1 MRVDLDAVASF
12 SRTGDEGGQRAAD
25 SLEGL
30 TGIPATCELTRTT
43 LVDADGLSA
52 FLGATSGERV
62 SVSFDGALA
71 GRAVLSF
78 DDAFADHVA
87 DELGVS
93 AELALPE
100 VANILTSGFVDAWA
114 ADDEDTIEIQPP
126 ERIEDDDDNDG
137 DRRVVQ
143 DAAVVDDCAFVFESQ
158 VVLSGTRGTCRFAV
172 LPDVDSFGSYV
183 TDDDTEFSL
192 ADLAAHIRVASV
204 SADAVASH
212 LEAMT
217 GVDATLVESHVDF
230 VPVERVPSLLDDA
243 AYEGAIFESEGVVD
257 SVVAI
262 LFDEAEPGAVAAL
275 LLEDPEAGSAMAE
288 SAIAELGNITAS
300 GFLDEWANALETTID
315 ISTPSHVRDAG
326 TAVLDTVAAAYGER
340 ADTIAVVNATIELG
354 PDVTCRVCTF
364 PSPEDADQLGDIAAG
379 LAHDDNDDGLGGGSG
394 GDQPDFDEIDDAGEG
409 P

>member
-25 SLEGL
+25 SLETL

-43 LVDADGLSA
+43 LVDADGLAS
-52 FLGATSGERV
+52 FLGTSSERITV
-62 SVSFDGALA
+62 AFDGALA

-78 DDAFADHVA
+78 DEAFADHVA
-87 DELGVS
+87 DELGVG
-93 AELALPE
+93 AEAALPE

-126 ERIEDDDDNDG
+126 ERVG
-137 DRRVVQ
+137 DEQQVVQ
-143 DAAVVDDCAFVFESQ
+143 DAAIVDDCAFVFESR

-183 TDDDTEFSL
+183 TEADTEFSL

-204 SADAVASH
+204 SADAVSSH

-230 VPVERVPSLLDDA
+230 VPVERVPSLLGDA

-257 SVVAI
+257 SVIAI
-262 LFDEAEPGAVAAL
+262 LFDEADPGAVAAL
-275 LLEDPEAGSAMAE
+275 LLDDPDAGSEMAE
-288 SAIAELGNITAS
+288 SAVAELGNITAS

-326 TAVLDTVAAAYGER
+326 AAVLDTVAAAYGER

-364 PSPEDADQLGDIAAG
+364 PSPDDADQLGDIAAG
-379 LAHDDNDDGLGGGSG
+379 LADDASDDI
-394 GDQPDFDEIDDAGEG
+394 PDFDDLDDAGEE

>member
-12 SRTGDEGGQRAAD
+12 SQTGDEGGQRAAD

-43 LVDADGLSA
+43 LVDADGLSV
-52 FLGATSGERV
+52 FLGTTSERV
-62 SVSFDGALA
+62 TVSFDGALA

-78 DDAFADHVA
+78 DETFADHVA
-87 DELGVS
+87 DELGVG

-114 ADDEDTIEIQPP
+114 ADGEDTIEIQPP
-126 ERIEDDDDNDG
+126 ERISSEQD
-137 DRRVVQ
+137 VVQ
-143 DAAVVDDCAFVFESQ
+143 EAAVLDDCAFVFESR

-172 LPDVDSFGSYV
+172 LPDVDSFESYV
-183 TDDDTEFSL
+183 AESDAEFSL

-275 LLEDPEAGSAMAE
+275 LLDDPDAGSAMAE
-288 SAIAELGNITAS
+288 SAITELGNITAS

-326 TAVLDTVAAAYGER
+326 TAVLDTVAAAYGEL
-340 ADTIAVVNATIELG
+340 ADTIAVVNASIELG

-364 PSPEDADQLGDIAAG
+364 PSPEDADQLGDIADG
-379 LAHDDNDDGLGGGSG
+379 LAEDTSDEDAIDAVFGDDT
-394 GDQPDFDEIDDAGEG
+394 GDDDAGEDA
-409 P
+409 

>member
-25 SLEGL
+25 SLETL

-43 LVDADGLSA
+43 LVDADGLAA
-52 FLGATSGERV
+52 FLGTSSERI
-62 SVSFDGALA
+62 SVAFDGALA

-78 DDAFADHVA
+78 DEAFADHVA
-87 DELGVS
+87 DELGVG
-93 AELALPE
+93 AEAALPE

-126 ERIEDDDDNDG
+126 ERVG
-137 DRRVVQ
+137 DEQQVVQ
-143 DAAVVDDCAFVFESQ
+143 DAAIVDDCAFVFESQ

-183 TDDDTEFSL
+183 TEANTEFSL

-204 SADAVASH
+204 SADAVSSH

-217 GVDATLVESHVDF
+217 GVDTTLVESHVDF
-230 VPVERVPSLLDDA
+230 VPVERVPSLLGDA

-257 SVVAI
+257 SVIAI
-262 LFDEAEPGAVAAL
+262 LFDEADPGAVAAL
-275 LLEDPEAGSAMAE
+275 LLDDPDAGSEMAE
-288 SAIAELGNITAS
+288 SAVAELGNITAS

-326 TAVLDTVAAAYGER
+326 AAVLDTVAAAYGER

-379 LAHDDNDDGLGGGSG
+379 LADDASDGDSDDI
-394 GDQPDFDEIDDAGEG
+394 PDFDDLDDAGEE

>member
-12 SRTGDEGGQRAAD
+12 SQTGDEGGQRAAD

-43 LVDADGLSA
+43 LVDADGLSV
-52 FLGATSGERV
+52 FLGTTSERV
-62 SVSFDGALA
+62 TVSFDGALA

-78 DDAFADHVA
+78 DEAFADHVA
-87 DELGVS
+87 DELGVD
-93 AELALPE
+93 ADLALPE

-114 ADDEDTIEIQPP
+114 ADDEETIDIQPP
-126 ERIEDDDDNDG
+126 ERIGSEQD
-137 DRRVVQ
+137 VVQ
-143 DAAVVDDCAFVFESQ
+143 EAAILDDCAFVFESR

-172 LPDVDSFGSYV
+172 LPDVDSFESYV
-183 TDDDTEFSL
+183 AESDAEFSL

-217 GVDATLVESHVDF
+217 GVEATLVESHVDF

-243 AYEGAIFESEGVVD
+243 AYEGAIFESEGVID

-262 LFDEAEPGAVAAL
+262 LFDEAESGAVASL
-275 LLEDPEAGSAMAE
+275 LLDDPEAGSAMAE
-288 SAIAELGNITAS
+288 SAVTELGNITAS

-340 ADTIAVVNATIELG
+340 ADTIAVVNASIELG

-364 PSPEDADQLGDIAAG
+364 PSPEDADQLGDIADG
-379 LAHDDNDDGLGGGSG
+379 LVDDEDAVDAVDAVFGDDNPDDDG
-394 GDQPDFDEIDDAGEG
+394 AGEDA
-409 P
+409 

>member
-25 SLEGL
+25 SLETL

-43 LVDADGLSA
+43 LVDADGLAA
-52 FLGATSGERV
+52 FLGTSSERI
-62 SVSFDGALA
+62 SVAFDGALA

-78 DDAFADHVA
+78 DEAFADHVA
-87 DELGVS
+87 DELGVG
-93 AELALPE
+93 AEAALPE

-126 ERIEDDDDNDG
+126 ERVG
-137 DRRVVQ
+137 DEQQVVQ
-143 DAAVVDDCAFVFESQ
+143 DAAIVDDCAFVFESQ

-183 TDDDTEFSL
+183 TEANTEFSL

-204 SADAVASH
+204 SADAVSSH

-217 GVDATLVESHVDF
+217 GVDTTLVESHVDF
-230 VPVERVPSLLDDA
+230 VPVERVPSLLGDA

-257 SVVAI
+257 SVIAI
-262 LFDEAEPGAVAAL
+262 LFDEADPGAVAAL
-275 LLEDPEAGSAMAE
+275 LLDDPDAGSEMAE
-288 SAIAELGNITAS
+288 SAVAELGNITAS

-326 TAVLDTVAAAYGER
+326 AAVLDTVAAAYGER

-379 LAHDDNDDGLGGGSG
+379 LADDASDGDSDDV
-394 GDQPDFDEIDDAGEG
+394 PDFDDLDDAGEE

>member
-12 SRTGDEGGQRAAD
+12 SRTGDEGGQRAAN
-25 SLEGL
+25 SLETL

-43 LVDADGLSA
+43 LVDADGLAA
-52 FLGATSGERV
+52 FLGTSSERI
-62 SVSFDGALA
+62 SVAFDGALA

-78 DDAFADHVA
+78 DEAFADHVA
-87 DELGVS
+87 DELGVG
-93 AELALPE
+93 AEAALPE

-126 ERIEDDDDNDG
+126 ERVG
-137 DRRVVQ
+137 DEQQVVQ
-143 DAAVVDDCAFVFESQ
+143 DAAIVDDCAFVFESQ

-183 TDDDTEFSL
+183 TEANTEFSL

-204 SADAVASH
+204 SADAVSSH

-217 GVDATLVESHVDF
+217 GVDTTLVESHVDF
-230 VPVERVPSLLDDA
+230 VPVERVPSLLGDA

-257 SVVAI
+257 SVIAI
-262 LFDEAEPGAVAAL
+262 LFDEADPGAVAAL
-275 LLEDPEAGSAMAE
+275 LLDDPDAGSEMAE
-288 SAIAELGNITAS
+288 SAVAELGNITAS

-326 TAVLDTVAAAYGER
+326 AAVLDTVAAAYGER

-379 LAHDDNDDGLGGGSG
+379 LADDASDGDSDDV
-394 GDQPDFDEIDDAGEG
+394 PDFDDLDDAGEE

>member
-25 SLEGL
+25 SLETL

-43 LVDADGLSA
+43 LVDADGLAA
-52 FLGATSGERV
+52 FLGTSSERI
-62 SVSFDGALA
+62 SVAFDGALA

-78 DDAFADHVA
+78 DEAFADHVA
-87 DELGVS
+87 DELGVG
-93 AELALPE
+93 AEAALPE

-126 ERIEDDDDNDG
+126 ERVG
-137 DRRVVQ
+137 DEQQVVQ
-143 DAAVVDDCAFVFESQ
+143 DAAIVDDCAFVFESQ

-183 TDDDTEFSL
+183 TEANTEFSL

-204 SADAVASH
+204 SADAVSSH

-230 VPVERVPSLLDDA
+230 VPVERVPSLLGDA

-257 SVVAI
+257 SVIAI
-262 LFDEAEPGAVAAL
+262 LFDEADPGAVAAL
-275 LLEDPEAGSAMAE
+275 LLDDPDAGSEMAE
-288 SAIAELGNITAS
+288 SAVAELGNITAS

-326 TAVLDTVAAAYGER
+326 AAVLDTVAAAYGER

-379 LAHDDNDDGLGGGSG
+379 LADDASDGDSDDV
-394 GDQPDFDEIDDAGEG
+394 PDFDDLDDAGEE

>member
-1 MRVDLDAVASF
+1 MRVDLEAVGSF
-12 SRTGDEGGQRAAD
+12 SRTGDEGGQRAAE
-25 SLEGL
+25 SLETL

-43 LVDADGLSA
+43 LVDPDGLAA
-52 FLGATSGERV
+52 FLGTSSERV
-62 SVSFDGALA
+62 SVEFDGALA

-78 DDAFADHVA
+78 DEAFADHVA
-87 DELGVS
+87 DELGVG
-93 AELALPE
+93 AATALPE
-100 VANILTSGFVDAWA
+100 VANILTSGFVDVWA
-114 ADDEDTIEIQPP
+114 ADDEDTIDIQPP
-126 ERIEDDDDNDG
+126 ERIG
-137 DRRVVQ
+137 DEHEVVQ
-143 DAAVVDDCAFVFESQ
+143 DAAVVDDCAFVFESR

-172 LPDVDSFGSYV
+172 LPDVESFGSYV
-183 TDDDTEFSL
+183 TGADGEFSL
-192 ADLAAHIRVASV
+192 TDLAAHIRVASV
-204 SADAVASH
+204 SADAVSSH

-257 SVVAI
+257 SVIAI
-262 LFDEAEPGAVAAL
+262 LFDEADPGAVAAL
-275 LLEDPEAGSAMAE
+275 LLDDPEAGSAMAE
-288 SAIAELGNITAS
+288 SAVAELGNITAS

-364 PSPEDADQLGDIAAG
+364 PSPDDADQLGDIAAG
-379 LAHDDNDDGLGGGSG
+379 LVDDGGSD
-394 GDQPDFDEIDDAGEG
+394 DQPDFDDLEGAGEG

>member
-12 SRTGDEGGQRAAD
+12 SQTGDEGGQRAAD

-43 LVDADGLSA
+43 LVDADGLSV
-52 FLGATSGERV
+52 FLGTTSERV
-62 SVSFDGALA
+62 TVSFDGALA

-78 DDAFADHVA
+78 DEAFADHVA
-87 DELGVS
+87 DELGVD
-93 AELALPE
+93 ADLALPE

-114 ADDEDTIEIQPP
+114 ADDEETIDIQPP
-126 ERIEDDDDNDG
+126 ERIGSEQD
-137 DRRVVQ
+137 VVQ
-143 DAAVVDDCAFVFESQ
+143 EAAILDDCAFVFESR

-172 LPDVDSFGSYV
+172 LPDVDSFESYV
-183 TDDDTEFSL
+183 AESDAEFSL

-217 GVDATLVESHVDF
+217 GVEATLVESHVDF

-243 AYEGAIFESEGVVD
+243 AYEGAIFESEGVID

-262 LFDEAEPGAVAAL
+262 LFDEAESGAVASL
-275 LLEDPEAGSAMAE
+275 LLDDPEAGSAMAE
-288 SAIAELGNITAS
+288 SAVTELGNITAS

-340 ADTIAVVNATIELG
+340 ADTIAVVNASIELG

-364 PSPEDADQLGDIAAG
+364 PSPEDADQLGDIADG
-379 LAHDDNDDGLGGGSG
+379 LVDDEDAVDAVDAVFGDDDPDDDG
-394 GDQPDFDEIDDAGEG
+394 AGEDA
-409 P
+409 

>member
-12 SRTGDEGGQRAAD
+12 SRTGDEGGQRAAN
-25 SLEGL
+25 SLETL

-43 LVDADGLSA
+43 LVDADGLAA
-52 FLGATSGERV
+52 FLGTSSERI
-62 SVSFDGALA
+62 SVAFDGALA

-78 DDAFADHVA
+78 DEAFADHVA
-87 DELGVS
+87 DELGVG
-93 AELALPE
+93 AEAALPE

-114 ADDEDTIEIQPP
+114 ADDEDTIDIQPP
-126 ERIEDDDDNDG
+126 ERVG
-137 DRRVVQ
+137 DEQEVVQ
-143 DAAVVDDCAFVFESQ
+143 DAAIVDDCAFVFESQ

-183 TDDDTEFSL
+183 TEANTEFSL

-204 SADAVASH
+204 SADAVSSH

-217 GVDATLVESHVDF
+217 GVDTTLVESHVDF
-230 VPVERVPSLLDDA
+230 VPVERVPSLLGDA

-257 SVVAI
+257 SVIAI
-262 LFDEAEPGAVAAL
+262 LFDEADPGAVAAL
-275 LLEDPEAGSAMAE
+275 LLDDPDAGSEMAE
-288 SAIAELGNITAS
+288 SAVAELGNITAS

-326 TAVLDTVAAAYGER
+326 AAVLDTVAAAYGER

-379 LAHDDNDDGLGGGSG
+379 LADDASDGDSDDV
-394 GDQPDFDEIDDAGEG
+394 PDFDDLDDAGEE

>member
-12 SRTGDEGGQRAAD
+12 SQTGDEGGQRAAD

-43 LVDADGLSA
+43 LVDADGLSV
-52 FLGATSGERV
+52 FLGTTSERV
-62 SVSFDGALA
+62 TVSFDGALA

-78 DDAFADHVA
+78 DEAFADHVA
-87 DELGVS
+87 DELGVD
-93 AELALPE
+93 ADLALPE

-114 ADDEDTIEIQPP
+114 ADDEETIDIQPP
-126 ERIEDDDDNDG
+126 ERIGSEQD
-137 DRRVVQ
+137 VVQ
-143 DAAVVDDCAFVFESQ
+143 EAAILDDCAFVFESR

-172 LPDVDSFGSYV
+172 LPDVDSFESYV
-183 TDDDTEFSL
+183 AESDAEFSL

-217 GVDATLVESHVDF
+217 GVEATLVESHVDF

-243 AYEGAIFESEGVVD
+243 AYEGAIFESEGVID

-262 LFDEAEPGAVAAL
+262 LFDEAESGAVASL
-275 LLEDPEAGSAMAE
+275 LLDDPEAGSAMAE
-288 SAIAELGNITAS
+288 SAVTELGNITAS

-340 ADTIAVVNATIELG
+340 ADTIAVVNASIELG

-364 PSPEDADQLGDIAAG
+364 PSPEDADQLGDIADG
-379 LAHDDNDDGLGGGSG
+379 LVDDEDAVDAVDAVFGDDDSDDDG
-394 GDQPDFDEIDDAGEG
+394 AGEDA
-409 P
+409 